1 MNENLERLLPNPF
14 ATDYTGKIA
23 DERMVD
29 LYTEKELEKFA
40 ELIIEECIR
49 QIQNDIVRSG
59 NTPENNRSYQHM
71 EVIKQHFG
79 IE

>member
-1 MNENLERLLPNPF
+1 MNENLQRLLPNPF

-40 ELIIEECIR
+40 KSIFEYCLDNLYFNGYDDASGQLYKVQKELGLT
-49 QIQNDIVRSG
+49 DG
-59 NTPENNRSYQHM
+59 D
-71 EVIKQHFG
+71 
-79 IE
+79 

>member
-23 DERMVD
+23 DEGMVD

-40 ELIIEECIR
+40 KSIIIMCVANLYLNGYDDAAYQLNKVLKELGLT
-49 QIQNDIVRSG
+49 DG
-59 NTPENNRSYQHM
+59 D
-71 EVIKQHFG
+71 
-79 IE
+79 

>member
-1 MNENLERLLPNPF
+1 MNENLQRLLPNPF

-40 ELIIEECIR
+40 KLIVKECAEICKTGAVSNIDYNTGR
-49 QIQNDIVRSG
+49 LHCYSDII
-59 NTPENNRSYQHM
+59 N
-71 EVIKQHFG
+71 HFG
-79 IE
+79 SEK

>member
-23 DERMVD
+23 DEGMVD

-40 ELIIEECIR
+40 KSIIIMCVANLYLNGYDDAAYQLNKLLKELGLTE
-49 QIQNDIVRSG
+49 S
-59 NTPENNRSYQHM
+59 
-71 EVIKQHFG
+71 
-79 IE
+79 

>member
-1 MNENLERLLPNPF
+1 MNENLQRLLPNPF

-29 LYTEKELEKFA
+29 LYTEKELEQFA
-40 ELIIEECIR
+40 ENIIRECL
-49 QIQNDIVRSG
+49 DLMESG
-59 NTPENNRSYQHM
+59 EKLDY
-71 EVIKQHFG
+71 VIWKIKKDFG

>member
-1 MNENLERLLPNPF
+1 MNEFLQRLLPNPF

-40 ELIIEECIR
+40 KSIFEVCLDSLYFNGYTHASGELYKVQKELGLADE
-49 QIQNDIVRSG
+49 
-59 NTPENNRSYQHM
+59 H
-71 EVIKQHFG
+71 
-79 IE
+79 